1 MISRNSKNTLAAL
14 AVGTLATLAFAP
26 VSEAASSCRQRTDG
40 FATGQ
45 GLFGMGTAYA
55 RSRAVEQWA
64 EKVQARWGINYA
76 NFNNAVGVQW
86 NCKPNAI
93 LQARCSVSA
102 RPCLP

>member
-1 MISRNSKNTLAAL
+1 MISRNSKNVLAAL
-14 AVGTLATLAFAP
+14 ALGLAATMAFAP
-26 VSEAASSCRQRTDG
+26 VSEAASCRSRTDG
-40 FATGQ
+40 MATGQ
-45 GLFGMGTAYA
+45 GLFGLGTAYA

-76 NFNNAVGVQW
+76 NFNNARGVSW

-93 LQARCSVSA
+93 LQARCTVSA

>member
-1 MISRNSKNTLAAL
+1 MISRNSKNALAAL
-14 AVGTLATLAFAP
+14 AVGMTAAMVFAP
-26 VSEAASSCRQRTDG
+26 ASEAASSCRARTDG

-55 RSRAVEQWA
+55 RSRAVENWA
-64 EKVQARWGINYA
+64 EKVQARWGIHYA
-76 NFNNAVGVQW
+76 NFNNAVGVRW
-86 NCKPNAI
+86 SCKPNAI

>member
-1 MISRNSKNTLAAL
+1 MISRNSRNVLAAL
-14 AVGTLATLAFAP
+14 AVGMTGMIAFAP
-26 VSEAASSCRQRTDG
+26 VSEAATCRARTDG

-55 RSRAVEQWA
+55 RSRAVERWA

-76 NFNNAVGVQW
+76 NFNNARGVRW

-93 LQARCSVSA
+93 LQARCNVSA
-102 RPCLP
+102 VPCLP

>member
-1 MISRNSKNTLAAL
+1 MISRHSTNVLAAL
-14 AVGTLATLAFAP
+14 ALGVTATMAFAP
-26 VSEAASSCRQRTDG
+26 ASEAASSCRQRTDG

-45 GLFGMGTAYA
+45 GLFGLGTAYA
-55 RSRAVEQWA
+55 RSRAVQNWA